1 MTNLKEAWLEL
12 CKLRAEGNKLR
23 AEGSKLWAEGDK
35 PWAEGDK
42 LRAEGDKLCA
52 KGDKLWAE
60 GSKLWAE
67 GSLIFINAVIEVYG
81 KDAAIEW
88 ADNGATVNGEVFAF
102 VEVDAKKKAR
112 SRDGAGRKVQVGLG
126 SG

>member
-12 CKLRAEGNKLR
+12 CKLRAEGK
-23 AEGSKLWAEGDK
+23 
-35 PWAEGDK
+35 K
-42 LRAEGDKLCA
+42 LRAEGDKLWA
-52 KGDKLWAE
+52 EGRKLWAE
-60 GSKLWAE
+60 GDKLLAE

-102 VEVDAKKKAR
+102 VEGEK
-112 SRDGAGRKVQVGLG
+112 
-126 SG
+126 

>member
-12 CKLRAEGNKLR
+12 CKLCAEGKKLR
-23 AEGSKLWAEGDK
+23 
-35 PWAEGDK
+35 
-42 LRAEGDKLCA
+42 
-52 KGDKLWAE
+52 AE

-102 VEVDAKKKAR
+102 VEGEK
-112 SRDGAGRKVQVGLG
+112 
-126 SG
+126 

>member
-12 CKLRAEGNKLR
+12 CKLC
-23 AEGSKLWAEGDK
+23 AEGSKLWT
-35 PWAEGDK
+35 EGDK
-42 LRAEGDKLCA
+42 LRAEGDKLWA
-52 KGDKLWAE
+52 EGDKL
-60 GSKLWAE
+60 LAE

-102 VEVDAKKKAR
+102 VEGEK
-112 SRDGAGRKVQVGLG
+112 
-126 SG
+126 